1 MAKLSPTDE
10 GRQDFGPVIALEAS
24 HDDIT
29 MGFTTFKEQTDMTPI
44 LASLPS
50 KSCQCPHWGVLTKGR
65 ATVRYDD
72 GSAEVIEPGDAYY
85 MTRGHVPVFE
95 AGTELVMF
103 SPADELKATD
113 EAIQAY
119 LGSAQGT

>member
-10 GRQDFGPVIALEAS
+10 GRQDFGPVIALEVS
-24 HDDIT
+24 HDDTT
-29 MGFTTFKEQTDMTPI
+29 MSFTTFKEETDMAPI

-72 GSAEVIEPGDAYY
+72 GSSEVIEPGDAYY
-85 MTRGHVPVFE
+85 MTRGHVPVFA

-103 SPADELKATD
+103 SPANELKATD
-113 EAIQAY
+113 EAIHAY
-119 LGSAQGT
+119 LGTLQST

>member
-1 MAKLSPTDE
+1 MANLSPTDE

-119 LGSAQGT
+119 LGAAQGT

>member
-1 MAKLSPTDE
+1 
-10 GRQDFGPVIALEAS
+10 
-24 HDDIT
+24 
-29 MGFTTFKEQTDMTPI
+29 
-44 LASLPS
+44 
-50 KSCQCPHWGVLTKGR
+50 
-65 ATVRYDD
+65 VRYDD

-119 LGSAQGT
+119 LGAAQGT

>member
-10 GRQDFGPVIALEAS
+10 GRQDFGPVVALEVS

-29 MGFTTFKEQTDMTPI
+29 MGFTTFKEETDMAPI

-65 ATVRYDD
+65 ASVRYDD
-72 GSAEVIEPGDAYY
+72 GSSEVIEPGDAYY
-85 MTRGHVPVFE
+85 MTRGHIPAFE
-95 AGTELVMF
+95 AGTELIMF

-113 EAIQAY
+113 EAIQAH
-119 LGSAQGT
+119 LGTLQGA

>member
-119 LGSAQGT
+119 LGAAQGT